1 MSEYLIVDLGEDAKR
16 ERKYFKNM
24 PTLFKWI
31 DERLGC
37 CHCILSSI
45 HLKSIYV
52 SEIFPY

>member
-16 ERKYFKNM
+16 ERKYFRNM